1 MDYRKQISRYSDKE
15 LEKHI
20 REGLF
25 NGPSLEYALEESK
38 RRSLKK
44 LSKPHWTVTPTFWII
59 FCSLALSFAV
69 YYKSKDD
76 PQEIKPVAIH
86 STSQEESIDQA
97 KNTDVKT
104 EINPTIEKKDTYYLP
119 TNEMTEIE
127 EEGLFITISI
137 PAFNEYNIFEYVD
150 IMVDSPG
157 LEQAKFAKQRIGSLI
172 KYNDFELR
180 FMNFQN
186 HYVHLK
192 INNLKKNFG
201 GLN

>member
-1 MDYRKQISRYSDKE
+1 M
-15 LEKHI
+15 EKHI

-25 NGPSLEYALEESK
+25 NEPSLEYAKEESK
-38 RRSLKK
+38 RRSLEK

-59 FCSLALSFAV
+59 LCSLVVSFAA
-69 YYKSKDD
+69 YYKLKDD
-76 PQEIKPVAIH
+76 PQKIKPVGID
-86 STSQEESIDQA
+86 STFQEESIDQV

-104 EINPTIEKKDTYYLP
+104 EINPTIEKKDKYYLP

-137 PAFNEYNIFEYVD
+137 PVFNDYNIFEYVD

-192 INNLKKNFG
+192 INNLKNKFG